1 MRILLIEDDTAIG
14 SAVREH
20 ATDDSHAVD
29 WAKSLSAA
37 QDYADVATYGLVL
50 LDLHLPDGNGIS
62 YLREMRKRSD
72 ETPVIIL
79 TAHDQISDRIEGLNA
94 GADDYLVKPF
104 DLGELSARIH
114 AVTRRYGHRPEPSL
128 TFGALKILSAE
139 RQVELDGKAIDLT
152 VREWSVLDSLL
163 HRQGSLVSKRQLED
177 ALYAFGAEIGSN
189 AVEVYVSRLRKKLG
203 SERIVTVRGLGYRFA
218 SK

>member
-1 MRILLIEDDTAIG
+1 MNSHQSQWIRILLIEDDTAIG

-79 TAHDQISDRIEGLNA
+79 TAHDQISDRIR
-94 GADDYLVKPF
+94 D
-104 DLGELSARIH
+104 S
-114 AVTRRYGHRPEPSL
+114 T
-128 TFGALKILSAE
+128 
-139 RQVELDGKAIDLT
+139 QVQTTIWL
-152 VREWSVLDSLL
+152 
-163 HRQGSLVSKRQLED
+163 
-177 ALYAFGAEIGSN
+177 
-189 AVEVYVSRLRKKLG
+189 SRLISVRRGSKHRATLARPPGATRLG
-203 SERIVTVRGLGYRFA
+203 GAMRRDTLMTNTADSRAARPALRCLIGTA
-218 SK
+218 

>member
-14 SAVREH
+14 GAVREH
-20 ATDDSHAVD
+20 ATDGSHAVD

-37 QDYADVATYGLVL
+37 RDYADVATYGLVL

-62 YLREMRKRSD
+62 YLREMRRRFD

-114 AVTRRYGHRPEPSL
+114 AVIRRYGHHPEPSL
-128 TFGALKILSAE
+128 TFGF
-139 RQVELDGKAIDLT
+139 
-152 VREWSVLDSLL
+152 
-163 HRQGSLVSKRQLED
+163 KRGNS
-177 ALYAFGAEIGSN
+177 GAVGP
-189 AVEVYVSRLRKKLG
+189 
-203 SERIVTVRGLGYRFA
+203 GLGLAITEMLVRQMGGTLDFA
-218 SK
+218 SPAGGREVRSDRATFLMGRHGRVHLVATG